1 MRPSNQDRHV
11 RESVGPRK
19 ELEDVISSCFL
30 KMSIILVNKHVA
42 ANIRRLLVYGWHTCT
57 KEMKEMMKTGFG
69 VVAAAV
75 VAFDGEYTFF

>member
-1 MRPSNQDRHV
+1 MQGS
-11 RESVGPRK
+11 ECGTKK

-57 KEMKEMMKTGFG
+57 KEMKEMMETGFG
-69 VVAAAV
+69 VVADAAVVV